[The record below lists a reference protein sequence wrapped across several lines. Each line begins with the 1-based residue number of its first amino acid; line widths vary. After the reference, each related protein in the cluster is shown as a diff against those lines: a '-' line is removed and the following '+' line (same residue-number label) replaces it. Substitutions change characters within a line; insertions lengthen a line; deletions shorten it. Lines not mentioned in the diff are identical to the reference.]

1 MVCAVSGPTNS
12 ATNAA
17 TRIASY
23 GCATFILLLPAIW
36 NRFPILEYDT
46 GGYLARWF
54 EGYLVPSRSTT
65 YGLFLFAG
73 WPLDFWPVVILQ
85 AVAAVWIVGLLLRVL
100 RFDGHPMVLVAV
112 VAVLSV
118 TTALPWLSSELL
130 TDIFA
135 GLSVIGFYALVWHG
149 DRISKIER
157 IALVLFIAFSTSTH
171 SATFAVLLGL
181 AIAALFGAWCSS
193 SLVPR
198 RRLLPMTVSVMLGAV
213 MLVGANYVVSRT
225 IAWTPGGYGI
235 AFGRMLQDGIVT
247 RYLKDH
253 CPDPK
258 LRLCPYRD
266 QLPPD
271 ADTFLWGKS
280 VFDQLGRFKGLGDEM
295 RTIVL
300 ESLRDYP
307 MMQLRTA
314 LTSTLEQLVA
324 VGTGEGV
331 VTTVYHTYGIID
343 RYTPTAAPAMR
354 AARQQHG
361 EIHFAAINDIHV
373 PVAWAAMA
381 LLPALIVLGICSA
394 EFADLGMLAATIVL
408 ALLGNAAFCGVISD
422 PHDRYGSRIVWIAA
436 FAVALTAWRAV
447 ALLRGRSPA
456 LTPESASTA

>member
-1 MVCAVSGPTNS
+1 MPASS
-12 ATNAA
+12 HSA

-23 GCATFILLLPAIW
+23 CLATLLLLLPAIW

-65 YGLFLFAG
+65 YGLFVATG
-73 WPLDFWPVVILQ
+73 WPLDFWPVIVLQ
-85 AVAAVWIVGLLLRVL
+85 ALAAVWIVGLLLRVN
-100 RFDGHPMVLVAV
+100 RFDGHPLALAV
-112 VAVLSV
+112 VIAALAV

-135 GLSVIGFYALVWHG
+135 GLSVIGFYVLVWHG
-149 DRISKIER
+149 GRIGKAER
-157 IALVLFIAFSTSTH
+157 VALVLFIAFSASTH
-171 SATFAVLLGL
+171 SASYAVLLGL
-181 AIAALFGAWCSS
+181 GAAALLGSWCSS
-193 SLVPR
+193 KLVPR
-198 RRLLPMTVSVMLGAV
+198 RWLLPMTAALALGAV
-213 MLVGANYVVSRT
+213 MLLGANYIVSRT

-253 CPDPK
+253 CPDPRLK
-258 LRLCPYRD
+258 LCPYRD
-266 QLPPD
+266 QLPLD
-271 ADTFLWGKS
+271 ADSFLWGKS
-280 VFDQLGRFKGLGDEM
+280 VFNELGRFDGLGDEM

-307 MMQLRTA
+307 MLQIRTA
-314 LTSTLEQLVA
+314 LRSTVEQLVA

-331 VTTVYHTYGIID
+331 GTTVYHTYGIID
-343 RYTPTAAPAMR
+343 RFTPSAAPAMR

-361 EIHFAAINDIHV
+361 EIHFAMINDVHV

-381 LLPALIVLGICSA
+381 LLPALIVLGVWSA
-394 EFADLGMLAATIVL
+394 EFADLGMLAATIAL
-408 ALLGNAAFCGVISD
+408 ALLGNAGFCGVISN

-436 FAVALTAWRAV
+436 FAVALAAWRAV
-447 ALLRGRSPA
+447 ALLRERSPA
-456 LTPESASTA
+456 LTPESASTV